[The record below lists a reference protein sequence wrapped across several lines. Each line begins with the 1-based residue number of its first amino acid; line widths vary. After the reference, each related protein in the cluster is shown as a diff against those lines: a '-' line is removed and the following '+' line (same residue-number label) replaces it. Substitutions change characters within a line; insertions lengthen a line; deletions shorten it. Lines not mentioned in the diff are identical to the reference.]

1 MNVVFP
7 SVAEVLELHSASLE
21 RHGGAEGVRDT
32 NLLESALAQPIA
44 SFGGQLLHPDLF
56 LMAAAYLFHLVKN
69 HPFVDGNKR
78 TGLAAALAFLDVNG
92 VTIDRGTEELFEMTI
107 GVAEGRLTK
116 DDIAGIL
123 RRLATRGMK
132 DTKPAI

>member
-7 SVAEVLELHSASLE
+7 SLAEILELHSAALE
-21 RHGGAEGVRDT
+21 RHGGAAGVRDG

-44 SFGGQLLHPDLF
+44 TFGGQLLHADLF

-78 TGLAAALAFLDVNG
+78 TGLAAALAFLDVNE

-116 DDIAGIL
+116 DDIAEIL
-123 RRLATRGMK
+123 RRLANL
-132 DTKPAI
+132 A

>member
-7 SVAEVLELHSASLE
+7 SLAEVLELHSAALE
-21 RHGGAEGVRDT
+21 RHGGAEGVRDA

-44 SFGGQLLHPDLF
+44 SFGGQLLHADLF

-92 VTIDRGTEELFEMTI
+92 VTIDRGTHELFEMTI

-116 DDIAGIL
+116 DDIAEIL
-123 RRLATRGMK
+123 RRLAHV
-132 DTKPAI
+132 A

>member
-7 SVAEVLELHSASLE
+7 SLADVLELHSAALE
-21 RHGGAEGVRDT
+21 RHGGAEGVRDAH
-32 NLLESALAQPIA
+32 LLESALAQPIA
-44 SFGGQLLHPDLF
+44 TFGGQLLHADLF

-92 VTIDRGTEELFEMTI
+92 VTIDRGTDELFEMTI

-116 DDIAGIL
+116 DDIAVIL
-123 RRLATRGMK
+123 RRLAHV
-132 DTKPAI
+132 A